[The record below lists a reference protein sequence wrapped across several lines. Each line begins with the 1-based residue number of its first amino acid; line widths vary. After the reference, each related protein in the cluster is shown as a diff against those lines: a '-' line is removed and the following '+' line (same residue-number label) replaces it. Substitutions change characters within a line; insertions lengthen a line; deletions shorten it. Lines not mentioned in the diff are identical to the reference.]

1 MNQVDA
7 RSIRSIRRRLLML
20 LLRSFGIVVFLTVVL
35 ILIAAGA
42 VITRNTGTNPFYRS
56 PTAIILETYYLGHG
70 SWQGVEAVL
79 EERTNTS
86 IRALRPDWERT
97 ILLDA
102 SEKVILDHGSAIS
115 PLVGLVYSPEKD
127 EIGLPLVINGS
138 LVGTLLTDRGTLP
151 RPFQLIFYLI
161 GPTAVISVLL
171 GILTLIIGLLLMRRM
186 INPLSEVIAAAQTVS
201 QGDLTARVPVH
212 ARHDDI
218 SALSD
223 HFNHMA
229 DELERSDRQ
238 RRNLLAD
245 IAHELRTPITILRGR
260 LEGILDGVYP
270 PDEAHIA
277 PALEETYLL
286 ERLVEDLRLL
296 ALAEANQLR
305 FELKP
310 LRLTELAKTT
320 LGLFSAQAGERN
332 INLRLEAD
340 ADLPEVMVD
349 PQRFQQVIGNLIDNA
364 LRYTSEGSSI
374 DVAIHNRGT
383 GVELSVADDGPGVP
397 EAELPY
403 VFDRLWRGE
412 KSRARSTG
420 GVGLGLSI
428 ALPATAHHV
437 DSRCRYCYP
446 SKLKQL
452 RGSFTQKIKNGVLMG
467 EDNWGLLG

>member
-1 MNQVDA
+1 MNQADA
-7 RSIRSIRRRLLML
+7 NSIQSIRRRLLLL
-20 LLRSFGIVVFLTVVL
+20 LLRAFGIVVFLTVIL
-35 ILIAAGA
+35 ILIVAAI
-42 VITRNTGTNPFYRS
+42 VIARNTGTNPFVRT
-56 PTAIILETYYLGHG
+56 PTSIILETYYLGHG

-86 IRALRPDWERT
+86 IRALRPDWNRT
-97 ILLDA
+97 ILVDA
-102 SEKVILDHGSAIS
+102 NGKVVLDHGSVNS
-115 PLVGLVYSPEKD
+115 PLVGTQYTPSTNETGQVLS
-127 EIGLPLVINGS
+127 INGV
-138 LVGTLLTDRGTLP
+138 LIGRIWMDRGTPP
-151 RPFQLIFYLI
+151 RVVQLIFTLI

-186 INPLSEVIAAAQTVS
+186 INPLSEVIAAAQAVS

-212 ARHDDI
+212 TRNDDL

-223 HFNHMA
+223 HFNRMA
-229 DELERSDRQ
+229 DELERSDIQ
-238 RRNLLAD
+238 RRNLFAD

-305 FELKP
+305 FEMKP
-310 LRLTELAKTT
+310 VKLSELAETI

-332 INLRLEAD
+332 ISLHLEAEPE
-340 ADLPEVMVD
+340 LPEVMVD

-364 LRYTSEGSSI
+364 LRFTPEGSSI
-374 DVAIHNRGT
+374 DLTIRRQEND
-383 GVELSVADDGPGVP
+383 VELIVADSGPGIP
-397 EAELPY
+397 EDELTHI
-403 VFDRLWRGE
+403 FDRFWRGE

-420 GVGLGLSI
+420 GAGLGLSI
-428 ALPATAHHV
+428 ARQLVEAQGGKITAQNRSPRGFEVQITLPVNEA
-437 DSRCRYCYP
+437 
-446 SKLKQL
+446 
-452 RGSFTQKIKNGVLMG
+452 
-467 EDNWGLLG
+467 

>member
-1 MNQVDA
+1 MNKDNGQ
-7 RSIRSIRRRLLML
+7 SIQSIRRRLLRL
-20 LLRSFGIVVFLTVVL
+20 LLRAFGIVVFLTVL
-35 ILIAAGA
+35 MILTSSAI
-42 VITRNTGTNPFYRS
+42 VVTRNTGTNPFYRA

-102 SEKVILDHGSAIS
+102 NGRVVLDHGSATSQLI
-115 PLVGLVYSPEKD
+115 
-127 EIGLPLVINGS
+127 
-138 LVGTLLTDRGTLP
+138 GTLLTPQADEIRLPLSINNKLIGILLMDRGTPP
-151 RPFQLIFYLI
+151 RAVTLVFSLV

-171 GILTLIIGLLLMRRM
+171 GVLTLIIGLLLMRRM
-186 INPLSEVIAAAQTVS
+186 INPLSEVIAAAQAVS
-201 QGDLTARVPVH
+201 QGDLTARVPVR
-212 ARHDDI
+212 AKHDDL

-296 ALAEANQLR
+296 SLAEANQLR
-305 FELKP
+305 FDLKP
-310 LRLTELAKTT
+310 VRLTDLVDTT
-320 LGLFSAQAGERN
+320 IGLFSAQADERD
-332 INLRLEAD
+332 IRLHLDAEAN
-340 ADLPEVMVD
+340 LPEVMVD
-349 PQRFQQVIGNLIDNA
+349 PQRIQQVIGNLINNA
-364 LRYTSEGSSI
+364 LRYAPEGSSI
-374 DVAIHNRGT
+374 EVTINRQENFI
-383 GVELSVADDGPGVP
+383 ELTVVDEGPGIP
-397 EAELPY
+397 EDEIPHI
-403 VFDRLWRGE
+403 FDRFWRGE

-420 GVGLGLSI
+420 GAGLGLSI
-428 ALPATAHHV
+428 ARHLVEAQGGKITVRNRSPHGFVVSILLPIN
-437 DSRCRYCYP
+437 RNP
-446 SKLKQL
+446 ST
-452 RGSFTQKIKNGVLMG
+452 S
-467 EDNWGLLG
+467 